1 MRNLWDIK
9 HDNSINK
16 IIIYLNLYIAVGI
29 TVEGWGA
36 PSYLSIDSC
45 EDFRLVV
52 FVQDLT
58 GALIA
63 AAPSLQTLG
72 LAFDSDIRALAFL
85 ANDLI
90 GYKLK
95 HLSALTLV
103 MVGLSFLKFV
113 LDMMSYIK

>member
-1 MRNLWDIK
+1 MEEFYVNLWIA
-9 HDNSINK
+9 IW
-16 IIIYLNLYIAVGI
+16 II
-29 TVEGWGA
+29 VEEWGA

-63 AAPSLQTLG
+63 VAPFLQKLEFV
-72 LAFDSDIRALAFL
+72 FDLDIPALAFL

-90 GYKLK
+90 GYRLI
-95 HLSALTLV
+95 HLSALTLIV
-103 MVGLSFLKFV
+103 VVLSFLEFV
-113 LDMMSYIK
+113 LDMMNYIK